1 MPKKTMPQ
9 KKIDMSSQPQPTKGG
24 PPIVTSPLIEVRNS
38 DVHGRGV
45 FAVAPIKKGTRILE
59 YLGDRISHD
68 AADARYEDHDET
80 DNHTFLFI
88 VDKHTVIDAGFR
100 GNDARFIN
108 HQCEGN
114 CESVIQNRRVFI
126 DAVRDIAPGQEL
138 GYDYEIGR
146 DKDDPPNVDEI
157 YACRCGSEKCRGTML
172 WPAKRP
178 VVRAKT
184 KTKSKSKA
192 KARPKS
198 KTRPSAKSKPASR
211 SRKTRRPQSKR
222 RSERPRRRA

>member
-1 MPKKTMPQ
+1 MPKK
-9 KKIDMSSQPQPTKGG
+9 KLDMSSQPQPTKGG

-45 FAVAPIKKGTRILE
+45 FAVAPIRKGTRILE

-68 AADARYEDHDET
+68 AADARYEDHDEN

-88 VDKHTVIDAGFR
+88 VDKHTVIDAAIG

-114 CESVIQNRRVFI
+114 CESVIKNRRVFI

-172 WPAKRP
+172 WPAKKPAVKAKAKAKSKARSKP
-178 VVRAKT
+178 KAKT
-184 KTKSKSKA
+184 KPKTKPRASV
-192 KARPKS
+192 
-198 KTRPSAKSKPASR
+198 KTASR
-211 SRKTRRPQSKR
+211 STPARKSRRPQARR